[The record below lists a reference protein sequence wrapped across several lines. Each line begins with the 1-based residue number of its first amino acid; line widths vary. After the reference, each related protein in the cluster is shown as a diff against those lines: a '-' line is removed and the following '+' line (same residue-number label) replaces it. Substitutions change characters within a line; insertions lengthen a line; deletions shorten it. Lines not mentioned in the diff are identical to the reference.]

1 MADSPRAGRTL
12 HRARQ
17 PSTPSSFR
25 RVRDQLA
32 RGSIPRLE
40 SLRAVRIFGTLILS
54 TDFPAGAS
62 EPLSR
67 PLAPGVPGYHVPHG
81 LSQAM
86 RLAPPPLGHRD
97 VASTVVQPLA
107 LVLNPDAV
115 HQALHIIAD
124 GRKDKR
130 QHSFLP
136 VVLAEKLGVPVM
148 RVLQAMEG
156 GASAHLVVWAGDPA
170 AVASE
175 ILPSGGHGGRAPSWL
190 SPEDRKL
197 FCSVAGEPE
206 ELFAPPQ
213 EAWAAAPPPQ
223 VEASL
228 RPSAQETSTS
238 AAEADGAAPGGA
250 AGASAAADAAAAQG
264 RSAGEASDEL
274 TGQDGVAPRAE
285 EPCQGHTLAGQLAG
299 GPGPTKKRLGEPA
312 PAAEADPGAAA
323 EALGLKTPP
332 ESARAARSGSASPT
346 TPASPAPR
354 DLVPASW
361 RHLLS
366 PSVLSHPIVSEF
378 LTAPWSGSTS
388 RHERAALRKS
398 ASLLMPGRLLSTLPQ
413 PVEFRPA
420 VQRPGLGL
428 PRAASGHQ
436 ATAAARQAATERLR
450 AQEFKFPAGTEA
462 PAVRLVR
469 PFAVQAGGDD
479 AVRGGLAS
487 KFAGAMSQDRVRNWM
502 QGGNTT
508 ADVFVVDAADE
519 DETQTSLPSD
529 DDTDD
534 LDNSG
539 LPEDG
544 VDAREA
550 EAGLG
555 ACCMGRGEQ
564 RSEARSVADEGKSG
578 QQQGAAGST
587 HDTRGAPRGASAGA
601 AAVDESLLRCHVTQL
616 PRFGVVPG
624 LISYRAAA
632 RALALEPTPLST
644 RQLFFTLAGVQP
656 SHDRGGKLLRAF
668 GTDTDSPGGAAL
680 LLYPNLA
687 LASLPQHLTWVVP
700 AGSIV
705 DQEGALLY
713 TQTRVA
719 AKESLLM
726 KRMRPAGFRAMDGA
740 AAREPCQVNIL
751 DEICFFICGS
761 GAPAE
766 EASDEPS
773 TE

>member
-1 MADSPRAGRTL
+1 
-12 HRARQ
+12 
-17 PSTPSSFR
+17 
-25 RVRDQLA
+25 
-32 RGSIPRLE
+32 
-40 SLRAVRIFGTLILS
+40 
-54 TDFPAGAS
+54 
-62 EPLSR
+62 
-67 PLAPGVPGYHVPHG
+67 
-81 LSQAM
+81 
-86 RLAPPPLGHRD
+86 
-97 VASTVVQPLA
+97 
-107 LVLNPDAV
+107 
-115 HQALHIIAD
+115 
-124 GRKDKR
+124 
-130 QHSFLP
+130 
-136 VVLAEKLGVPVM
+136 
-148 RVLQAMEG
+148 
-156 GASAHLVVWAGDPA
+156 
-170 AVASE
+170 
-175 ILPSGGHGGRAPSWL
+175 
-190 SPEDRKL
+190 
-197 FCSVAGEPE
+197 
-206 ELFAPPQ
+206 
-213 EAWAAAPPPQ
+213 
-223 VEASL
+223 
-228 RPSAQETSTS
+228 
-238 AAEADGAAPGGA
+238 
-250 AGASAAADAAAAQG
+250 
-264 RSAGEASDEL
+264 
-274 TGQDGVAPRAE
+274 
-285 EPCQGHTLAGQLAG
+285 
-299 GPGPTKKRLGEPA
+299 
-312 PAAEADPGAAA
+312 
-323 EALGLKTPP
+323 
-332 ESARAARSGSASPT
+332 
-346 TPASPAPR
+346 
-354 DLVPASW
+354 
-361 RHLLS
+361 
-366 PSVLSHPIVSEF
+366 
-378 LTAPWSGSTS
+378 
-388 RHERAALRKS
+388 
-398 ASLLMPGRLLSTLPQ
+398 MPGRLLSTLPQ

-544 VDAREA
+544 ADAREA